1 MDTINKKVASLDTI
15 RVELINCILKM
26 EDYEK
31 LVALKKR
38 VDFFTSF
45 GAWQSEESAEELV
58 ENLQKDRYF
67 RNKDI
72 NFD

>member
-1 MDTINKKVASLDTI
+1 MDTINKKVTSLDTI
-15 RVELINCILKM
+15 RVELINCILRM

-38 VDFFTSF
+38 ADFLASF
-45 GAWQSEESAEELV
+45 GSWQSEESSEELV
-58 ENLQKDRYF
+58 ENLRKDRYF
-67 RNKDI
+67 RDKDI

>member
-15 RVELINCILKM
+15 RVELINHILRM

-31 LVALKKR
+31 LLALKKR
-38 VDFFTSF
+38 IDFFASF
-45 GAWQSEESAEELV
+45 GAWQSEESAEQLAEDLR
-58 ENLQKDRYF
+58 KDRYF
-67 RNKDI
+67 RDKDI